1 MHHLDAK
8 SRFIERSEI
17 VITTGE
23 KLRELRGS
31 RSVRE
36 VSELMG
42 IKRATLENYEL
53 DLRIPRDEN
62 KIKIAKFYKTTV
74 QKLFYS

>member
-1 MHHLDAK
+1 
-8 SRFIERSEI
+8 
-17 VITTGE
+17 
-23 KLRELRGS
+23 
-31 RSVRE
+31 
-36 VSELMG
+36 MG

-53 DLRIPRDEN
+53 DLRVPRDEN